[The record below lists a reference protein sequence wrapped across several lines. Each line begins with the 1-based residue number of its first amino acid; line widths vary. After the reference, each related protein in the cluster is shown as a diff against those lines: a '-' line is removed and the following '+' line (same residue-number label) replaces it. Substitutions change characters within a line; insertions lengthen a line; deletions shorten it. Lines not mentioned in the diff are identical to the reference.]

1 VSKVYFLGISTIY
14 EKLLR
19 LHAGPVAA
27 FRNPNGKSAEDSQEC
42 RTRVHIGEQ
51 HFRRRVARV
60 HLPAICWRSFTM
72 LPTACVMKLLTDEAE
87 TLEGD
92 ARRVEAMLPKLPDS
106 EREEWKETAKEYRER
121 ASDYKSIIEAIK
133 ANRAK
138 H

>member
-1 VSKVYFLGISTIY
+1 ML
-14 EKLLR
+14 
-19 LHAGPVAA
+19 
-27 FRNPNGKSAEDSQEC
+27 PN
-42 RTRVHIGEQ
+42 
-51 HFRRRVARV
+51 ARV
-60 HLPAICWRSFTM
+60 VR
-72 LPTACVMKLLTDEAE
+72 LLTDEAK

-121 ASDYKSIIEAIK
+121 ASDYKSIIAAIK

>member
-1 VSKVYFLGISTIY
+1 
-14 EKLLR
+14 
-19 LHAGPVAA
+19 
-27 FRNPNGKSAEDSQEC
+27 
-42 RTRVHIGEQ
+42 
-51 HFRRRVARV
+51 
-60 HLPAICWRSFTM
+60 M
-72 LPTACVMKLLTDEAE
+72 LPTARVMKLLTDEAE

-133 ANRAK
+133 GNRAK